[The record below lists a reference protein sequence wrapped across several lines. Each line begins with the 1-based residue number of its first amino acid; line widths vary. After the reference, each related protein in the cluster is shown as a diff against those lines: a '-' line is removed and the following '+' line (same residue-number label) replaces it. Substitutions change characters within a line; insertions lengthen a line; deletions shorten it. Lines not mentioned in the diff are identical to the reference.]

1 MEYGNNL
8 AHMKNPFRANKLIYG
23 VLIGALLALASFGI
37 FFWLIETVPIARNW
51 FTNPK
56 IPFLLALVPNLL
68 VMRIYFINLKIEKA
82 AQGILLITF
91 VGVLLVFFL
100 V

>member
-1 MEYGNNL
+1 
-8 AHMKNPFRANKLIYG
+8 MKNPFRANKMIYG
-23 VLIGALLALASFGI
+23 VLIGALLAVASFGI
-37 FFWLIETVPIARNW
+37 AFALIEFVPTAKNW
-51 FTNPK
+51 FTNPR
-56 IPFLLALVPNLL
+56 IPYLLAFVPNLL
-68 VMRIYFINLKIEKA
+68 VMRVYFVNLKIEKA